1 MGILSGESISLQQI
15 KIIFNSPSTT
25 SSTISSRCQEF
36 SAKSLIRFL
45 DRSSLQDRSNLH
57 LGSYTRLP
65 TLRPD
70 RSILKMT
77 RTDRNTMKAY
87 MLGIKEDMA
96 GTKADTVRTEVI
108 VEGTKEDTAGI
119 EVATAG
125 IEAGMVGIVVAMEA
139 TKEDTAGIEVA
150 TAVTK
155 ADMVR
160 TEVVVEGTKEDTAGI
175 EVATAV

>member
-1 MGILSGESISLQQI
+1 MGENFPFL
-15 KIIFNSPSTT
+15 KTNIIIHIASTT
-25 SSTISSRCQEF
+25 PSRCRAL
-36 SAKSLIRFL
+36 SAKSLTRFL
-45 DRSSLQDRSNLH
+45 GRSSLQDRSNLH

-77 RTDRNTMKAY
+77 RTNRNTMKGY

-96 GTKADTVRTEVI
+96 G
-108 VEGTKEDTAGI
+108 
-119 EVATAG
+119 
-125 IEAGMVGIVVAMEA
+125 IVVAMEG

-155 ADMVR
+155 ADTVR

-175 EVATAV
+175 EVATAVTKADTVRTEVI

>member
-1 MGILSGESISLQQI
+1 MGILSGENISLQQI

-96 GTKADTVRTEVI
+96 GIAVAMQGTKADTVRTEVI

-119 EVATAG
+119 EVATA
-125 IEAGMVGIVVAMEA
+125 
-139 TKEDTAGIEVA
+139 
-150 TAVTK
+150 VTK
-155 ADMVR
+155 ADTVR
-160 TEVVVEGTKEDTAGI
+160 TEVIVEGTKEDTAGI
-175 EVATAV
+175 KVIGDIDSVR